1 MKEKKQNIATILKRI
16 EKVEQE
22 LSDIRKAIAECLTPT
37 ADESNEPTETDVTFT
52 LDDLCEAFGKK
63 HKAYGVRLRNA
74 LARQGVST
82 FGQFLAM
89 TPGQLLDLEGIGPG
103 TLEYTN
109 KAMKKLGVRW

>member
-16 EKVEQE
+16 ERVEQE

-37 ADESNEPTETDVTFT
+37 ADESNKPTETDMTFT
-52 LDDLCEAFGKK
+52 LEDLCEAFGRK
-63 HKAYGVRLRNA
+63 HKAYGIRLRNA
-74 LARQGVST
+74 LEMQGVTT
-82 FGQFLAM
+82 FSQFLIM
-89 TPGQLLDLEGIGPG
+89 TPGQLLDLDGIGPG

>member
-1 MKEKKQNIATILKRI
+1 MKEKKQSITSILKRM
-16 EKVEQE
+16 EKVEYE

-37 ADESNEPTETDVTFT
+37 ADSSDELEMEDVTFT
-52 LDDLCEAFGKK
+52 LDDLCEAFGRK

-74 LARQGVST
+74 LEMRGVTT
-82 FGQFLAM
+82 FSQFLAM
-89 TPGQLLDLEGIGPG
+89 TPGQLLDLDGIGPG

>member
-37 ADESNEPTETDVTFT
+37 ADESNELTEMDVTFT
-52 LDDLCEAFGKK
+52 LDDLCEAFGRK

-74 LARQGVST
+74 LANNGITT
-82 FGQFLAM
+82 FSQFLAM
-89 TPGQLLDLEGIGPG
+89 TPGQLLDLDGIGPG

>member
-37 ADESNEPTETDVTFT
+37 ADESNEPTEMDVTFT

-63 HKAYGVRLRNA
+63 HKGYAYRLRRA
-74 LARQGVST
+74 LAEKGVTT
-82 FGQFLAM
+82 FSQFLAM
-89 TPGQLLDLEGIGPG
+89 TPGQLLDLDGIGPG

>member
-1 MKEKKQNIATILKRI
+1 MKEKKQNITTILKRI

-22 LSDIRKAIAECLTPT
+22 LGDIRKAIAECLTPT
-37 ADESNEPTETDVTFT
+37 ADSSDESDMEDMTFT
-52 LDDLCEAFGKK
+52 IDDLCEAFGRK

-74 LARQGVST
+74 LANTGITT
-82 FGQFLAM
+82 FSQFLAM
-89 TPGQLLDLEGIGPG
+89 TPGQLLDLDGIGPG